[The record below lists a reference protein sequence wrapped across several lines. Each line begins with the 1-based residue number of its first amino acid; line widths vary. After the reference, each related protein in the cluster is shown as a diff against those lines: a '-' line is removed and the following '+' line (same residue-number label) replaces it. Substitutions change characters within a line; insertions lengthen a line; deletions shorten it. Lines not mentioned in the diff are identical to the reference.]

1 MKIFIEFIL
10 IKVHLQKEVKKC
22 NFKQHSKKIARQLQV
37 CKAEFSACKKYE
49 DESIPVISYC
59 AVSEEKLL
67 AAAKLITSKL
77 SMIDMAMNKSDRIKE
92 NKEMQKIYVTYH

>member
-1 MKIFIEFIL
+1 M
-10 IKVHLQKEVKKC
+10 
-22 NFKQHSKKIARQLQV
+22 
-37 CKAEFSACKKYE
+37 
-49 DESIPVISYC
+49 ISYC